1 MISTIIFDAFGTLFE
16 VAKGGSAKYVIEQ
29 ITSCGHDV
37 NEEDFLCE
45 WKKYYKRHTGPDC
58 AFQTER
64 DIFISRIR
72 MFYGRYGVNRSAE
85 SDADRLLAGAYARKP
100 YEEAAEAITRLRQK
114 YRVFIGSNTD
124 NDVLDAVMKNSGI
137 DVDKVYTSE
146 NLRCYKPAPLFYEK
160 ILSENR
166 LAPGEVLFVGDSLSD
181 DVYGP
186 LHAGIQAVWL
196 NRADREIPDGV
207 TAIRDLREL
216 TFIF

>member
-16 VAKGGSAKYVIEQ
+16 VAKGGSAKYVIEK

-37 NEEDFLCE
+37 NEADFLCE
-45 WKKYYKRHTGPDC
+45 WKKYYKRHTSPDC
-58 AFQTER
+58 AFRTER

-72 MFYGRYGVNRSAE
+72 MFYERYVVNRSAE

-100 YEEAAEAITRLRQK
+100 YDEAAEAITNLRQK

-137 DVDKVYTSE
+137 AVDKIYTSE
-146 NLRCYKPAPLFYEK
+146 NLRCYKPTPLFYEK

-186 LHAGIQAVWL
+186 LYAGIQAVWL
-196 NRADREIPDGV
+196 NRANGEIPDGV
-207 TAIRDLREL
+207 TAIRNLREL